1 MRIRDPESASA
12 SIRNHMRIQRNYI
25 NILDFLF
32 VLNDVSINLKKS
44 LNNFYRVFISFQ
56 QIYFVDFWIRILHEV
71 HTDPI
76 SRIRA
81 DVKYKWGE
89 EEGERVEKLKIIS
102 TVTDINMFRREKKR
116 KIYF

>member
-1 MRIRDPESASA
+1 
-12 SIRNHMRIQRNYI
+12 MRIQRNYI

-102 TVTDINMFRREKKR
+102 TVTDINIFRREKKR